1 MSEANTRYER
11 PSVTVDVVIL
21 SVVEGQLK
29 VLLIKRKNWPFE
41 GMWAIPGGFVDM
53 DESLED
59 AAAREL
65 YEETGVEG
73 VYLEQFYT
81 FGRPDRDPRTRV
93 ISVAYLALVDAGRL
107 QPRAADDAAEV
118 GWFSVHNPPPLAFDH
133 DDILRRALQ
142 RLRHQLESTT
152 LGSLFMPEEF
162 TLSELR
168 QAYEVVLNEKLDSR
182 RFRHRI
188 LAADILEATGTRRGG
203 GRRAA
208 RLYRF
213 RPPAGCQREPC
224 REASINRN
232 LREAESSH
240 PNGL

>member
-1 MSEANTRYER
+1 MSEVKGYDVTRYER
-11 PSVTVDVVIL
+11 PSVTVDVVIF
-21 SVVEGQLK
+21 SVVGGGLK
-29 VLLIKRKNWPFE
+29 VLLIKRKKWPFE

-53 DESLED
+53 DESLEG

-81 FGRPDRDPRTRV
+81 FGQPDRDPRTRV
-93 ISVAYLALVDAGRL
+93 ISVAYLALVDAGQL
-107 QPRAADDAAEV
+107 HPRAADDAADV
-118 GWFSVHNPPPLAFDH
+118 GWFSVHDPPSLAFDH
-133 DDILRRALQ
+133 VDILKRALQ
-142 RLRHQLESTT
+142 RLRRKLESTA

-168 QAYEVVLNEKLDSR
+168 RAYERILNEKLDGRLFR
-182 RFRHRI
+182 RRI
-188 LAADILEATGTRRGG
+188 LAADILEETGTRRGG

-213 RPPAGCQREPC
+213 KNDAVAQFERQRLFPW
-224 REASINRN
+224 S
-232 LREAESSH
+232 
-240 PNGL
+240 

>member
-1 MSEANTRYER
+1 MSEAERYDITKYEQ
-11 PSVTVDVVIL
+11 PSVTVDVVIF
-21 SVVEGQLK
+21 SVKEGELK

-65 YEETGVEG
+65 YEETGIEG

-81 FGRPDRDPRTRV
+81 FGQPDRDPRTRV
-93 ISVAYLALVDAGRL
+93 ISVAYLALVDASQL
-107 QPRAADDAAEV
+107 QPRAADDAADA
-118 GWFSVHNPPPLAFDH
+118 GWFSVHDSPPLAFDH
-133 DDILRRALQ
+133 VDVLKLALQ
-142 RLRHQLESTT
+142 RLCHKLESTA

-168 QAYEVVLNEKLDSR
+168 RAYERILNEKLDGR
-182 RFRHRI
+182 RFRRRI
-188 LAADILEATGTRRGG
+188 LAADILEETGTRHGG

-208 RLYRF
+208 RLYRLKDNAVAEF
-213 RPPAGCQREPC
+213 EKQRLFP
-224 REASINRN
+224 
-232 LREAESSH
+232 
-240 PNGL
+240 

>member
-1 MSEANTRYER
+1 MSEAERYDVTKYER
-11 PSVTVDVVIL
+11 PSVTVDVVIFG
-21 SVVEGQLK
+21 VMEGELK

-53 DESLED
+53 EESLED

-65 YEETGVEG
+65 CEETGVKG

-81 FGRPDRDPRTRV
+81 FGQPDRDPRTRV
-93 ISVAYLALVDAGRL
+93 ITVTYLAFVHVDQL
-107 QPRAADDAAEV
+107 QPRAADDAADV
-118 GWFSVHNPPPLAFDH
+118 GWFSVHDPPSLAFDH
-133 DDILRRALQ
+133 VDILKRALQ
-142 RLRHQLESTT
+142 RLRHRLESTALGSLF

-168 QAYEVVLNEKLDSR
+168 RAYERILNEKLDGR
-182 RFRHRI
+182 RFRRRI
-188 LAADILEATGTRRGG
+188 LAADILEETGTRRGG

-213 RPPAGCQREPC
+213 KDDAVAEFERQRLFP
-224 REASINRN
+224 
-232 LREAESSH
+232 
-240 PNGL
+240 